1 MRFLKEIYQ
10 VFTFEEKKNFFFL
23 FLLILIGTVLE
34 LVSIGIVLPT
44 AKIFTDSVFLNQ
56 FYEFTGIKKLETGI
70 LVLYVLFLFLIVFAL
85 KNFFLYIVLK
95 AQAKFIVDYQSNL
108 QIKVFNGYLSQ
119 EMSYLREKNSSTI
132 MYNISNLCNFF
143 CSIYINTLFLI
154 LIEAV
159 VLIGILGM
167 LLYFNF
173 QITFLIIVVF
183 GGLVLLIYVLNK
195 KKLKN
200 VGKARNFF
208 SERQLENL
216 QQAIGSIKEV
226 KVLGKEF
233 FFEKNF
239 KNSTEELAS
248 ANYVSSII
256 SGTPKL
262 LIEFITVLS
271 FSSAIIILMTQGYTL
286 TETFPLLAVYFVA
299 TYKLLPAFQK
309 ILFFLNRL
317 KYSYPTAKQLINLL
331 PELLK
336 KEAIKLNKGSKK
348 KFNNEINI
356 NNVSFKYPKNNKL
369 IFSNLNF
376 KISKNSFIGI
386 SGESGVG
393 KSTLIDII
401 LGLIKPNSGSIQ
413 VDDEDIHK
421 NLRDWQN
428 TIGYV
433 PQNIF
438 LISDSIKKNIAFGLD
453 DYEIDN
459 KSLNQAIERSCLRNF
474 IQGLKYKE
482 NTIVGENGSLI
493 SWGQRQRIGIARA
506 LYNNPSVLIFDE
518 ATNSLD
524 PKTEE
529 NILQEIELLKK
540 NLTLIFVSHKR
551 ASLKKCDKIF
561 SIKNETILEISNN
574 EYFV

>member
-401 LGLIKPNSGSIQ
+401 LGLIKPDSGSIQ

>member
-1 MRFLKEIYQ
+1 M
-10 VFTFEEKKNFFFL
+10 
-23 FLLILIGTVLE
+23 
-34 LVSIGIVLPT
+34 VSIGIVLPT

-401 LGLIKPNSGSIQ
+401 LGLIKPDSGSIQ